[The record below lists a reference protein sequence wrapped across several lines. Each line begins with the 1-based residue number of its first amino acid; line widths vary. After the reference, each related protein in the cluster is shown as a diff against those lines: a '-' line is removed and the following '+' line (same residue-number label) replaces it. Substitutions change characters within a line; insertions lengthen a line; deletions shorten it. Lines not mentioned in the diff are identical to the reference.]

1 MDETR
6 RWRAVSRVAYSHAV
20 LAVIQYARDNLDAD
34 FYFGPLS
41 VQSME
46 AYGLVV
52 SGPGA
57 PGVAEVLSR
66 IPGLSEMPA

>member
-1 MDETR
+1 MPETR
-6 RWRAVSRVAYSHAV
+6 RWRAVSRVVYSHAI
-20 LAVIQYARDNLDAD
+20 LAVIQYARDTPDAD
-34 FYFGPLS
+34 FSFGPAS
-41 VQSME
+41 VQAME